1 MKYNLILGSASP
13 RRKEL
18 LGHLKIPFRVS
29 VSNVEE
35 ESHHEDPALFAEDIS
50 RLKGNSVFKRE
61 KEKDSHCFV
70 ISSDTVVVL
79 NGKIYGKPKDEKNSR
94 EILSELSNN
103 THQVITAV
111 AFYFNDPVS
120 NEIVS
125 ISFHQKTDVT
135 FSKIEQQLMDM
146 YIAEGEG
153 RDKAGSYGI
162 QGMGLTFIKEINGS
176 YSNVVGFPLEM
187 VIQELDSVSKKYFN
201 QNSYR
206 EIFKAVED

>member
-1 MKYNLILGSASP
+1 MKLNLILGSASP

-18 LGHLKIPFRVS
+18 LGHLKIPFKIS
-29 VSNVEE
+29 TSDVEE
-35 ESHHEDPALFAEDIS
+35 VSHHEDPALFAEDIA
-50 RLKGNSVFKRE
+50 RLKGSDVFNRE
-61 KEKDSHCFV
+61 VVNDANCFV

-79 NGKIYGKPKDEKNSR
+79 NGKIYGKPEDDKNAR
-94 EILSELSNN
+94 EILHELSAN

-111 AFYFNDPVS
+111 AFYFRRPNTDQT
-120 NEIVS
+120 VS

-135 FSKIEQQLMDM
+135 FSKIDDELMDQ

-162 QGMGLTFIKEINGS
+162 QGMGLTFVKEINGS

-187 VIQELDSVSKKYFN
+187 VIQELRKVSATYFEADSF
-201 QNSYR
+201 R
-206 EIFKAVED
+206 DIF